1 MTIPAPTPQDIQV
14 RVRAISAKML
24 DAAEHM
30 LDRINT
36 PEPLAPV
43 PLPLNVARRQMANI
57 LGLPPHCHRA
67 RCRWTKTCDGE
78 PVHCLNICM
87 PALPHGVLARILSI
101 KAMRRRMRRR

>member
-30 LDRINT
+30 LDRFNT
-36 PEPLAPV
+36 PEPPGQP

-67 RCRWTKTCDGE
+67 RCRRMKTCDGE
-78 PVHCLNICM
+78 PHHCLSARL
-87 PALPHGVLARILSI
+87 PALPHGVLARILSV